1 MRILFAGTPDFS
13 VQVLD
18 AIAQSFTVCG
28 VLTAPD
34 KPAGRSRKL
43 SPSPVKIRADELGIR
58 VFQPDKLDIDAREQI
73 RSLNPDLLVVAAFHK
88 IFRQSFIDLF
98 PSGGINVHPSLLPK
112 YRGPSPVQAS
122 ILAGDRETGVT
133 IQRLALKMD
142 AGDILA
148 QETVLVGKVE
158 TAPELL
164 DRSFR
169 IGARL
174 IVDVIACIARG
185 DPEGR
190 PQVESAAT
198 YCQLIEKVDGLI
210 DWAMPVENICRMIRA
225 YLSWPKA
232 YTSYSGKQLSLLEAV
247 PVETASCSHE
257 SQPGLVCEVDTST
270 GILIH
275 TGQGLLCARRLQ
287 LEGRKALS
295 WQDFANGHRSF
306 VGARLGGS

>member
-1 MRILFAGTPDFS
+1 

-18 AIAQSFTVCG
+18 AIAQAFNVCG

-34 KPAGRSRKL
+34 KPLGRSRK
-43 SPSPVKIRADELGIR
+43 PVPPPVKTRAVELGIR
-58 VFQPDKLDIDAREQI
+58 VFQPDKLDVEARDRI
-73 RSLNPDLLVVAAFHK
+73 RSLNPDLLVVSAFHK

-112 YRGPSPVQAS
+112 YRGPSPVQAA

-142 AGDILA
+142 VGDILS
-148 QETVLVGKVE
+148 QEKVIIGAEE

-164 DRSFR
+164 ERTFR
-169 IGARL
+169 IGARM
-174 IVDVIACIARG
+174 IVNVIARIARG
-185 DPEGR
+185 DAEGR
-190 PQVESAAT
+190 PQKESDAT
-198 YCQLIEKVDGLI
+198 YCRLIDKSDGEI
-210 DWAMPVENICRMIRA
+210 DWAMPAEAICRMIRA
-225 YLSWPKA
+225 YLQWPKA

-247 PVETASCSHE
+247 PLETASCGHE
-257 SQPGLVCEVDTST
+257 RVPGLVCEVDMST

-275 TGQGLLCARRLQ
+275 TGHGMLCARRLQ
-287 LEGRKALS
+287 LQGKKALS

-306 VGARLGGS
+306 VGARLGGI